1 MKATSIDNQ
10 APSLVLRGKS
20 VDTVF
25 DLLPKNENALTF
37 SLAWALHK
45 CPSLLESIANEI
57 GLELSGIP
65 QLTLQ
70 AAAEDRGFT
79 DVEILAGS
87 HLIIEAKKGLVL
99 PSREQLKRYAKRFQ
113 VSGPKAAY
121 LVISDCSEAFAKGHL
136 LTKSTGFDVHYLSWE
151 TMVRLARNRRD
162 DCTPYQKQ
170 LLDEIITYFSSLI
183 CMQDKQSNSV
193 YVVVSSDQKPVWTNL
208 TWRDFLIKQRVYFHP
223 IKRGWPQRPPNYMGF
238 RWDGKLQQ
246 IHHIDDFE
254 VTDDVSK
261 IVKNVNQ
268 KAWRKERYG
277 ENYFVYRL
285 GPPIIPPREVR
296 NGGLYPTARVIAAL
310 DLLLTCKT
318 IKDAIKKT
326 KHRLESA

>member
-1 MKATSIDNQ
+1 MKATPIDNQ

-37 SLAWALHK
+37 SLGWALHK
-45 CPSLLESIANEI
+45 CPSLLERIAKEV

-79 DVEILAGS
+79 DVEVLAGS

-99 PSREQLKRYAKRFQ
+99 PSRKQLKRYARRFQ
-113 VSGPKAAY
+113 GRNAAY

-151 TMVRLARNRRD
+151 TMVRLARNSRN
-162 DCTPYQKQ
+162 DCGFYQKQ

-193 YVVVSSDQKPVWTNL
+193 YVVVSSIEKPAWTNL

-223 IKRGWPQRPPNYMGF
+223 IRKGWPQRPPNYIGF

-246 IHHIDDFE
+246 IHHIDHFE

-261 IVKNVNQ
+261 VVKKVNQ
-268 KAWRKERYG
+268 KKWRKERYG

-296 NGGLYPTARVIAAL
+296 NGGLYATARVTAAL

-318 IKDAIKKT
+318 IKEATQKT
-326 KHRLESA
+326 KRRVNS